1 MVDRA
6 ITRFV
11 DVVITKENPTVTAAG
26 FGTLLVLSD
35 SDLLTTTTRVKSFST
50 DTAVSTFFGSSSEEY
65 LYANA
70 FFNQDASL
78 ENHPDEIIFGRYADA
93 DTVATLECGDS
104 PLTVLATWQAVTDGE
119 FTVDIDGGTVNL
131 TSLDFSTITSLDDVA
146 TVIDTALGVNGSCY
160 YQINKF
166 VFESATTGAS
176 STITLLDTVAV
187 PAGTDISGS
196 SYLDGDVAKSGTNPG
211 GSVLSQGQAAETVA
225 AAITAIENV
234 NNDWYAL
241 GALKKFR
248 DVSATEDMADEIE
261 SRRKMFLIATNDA
274 NTLVSGSTSTF
285 AYYLKN
291 ANYKRSACIYHDNS
305 TLYPDSAWLGL
316 QLPKTIGQ
324 TNWAFK
330 TLPGIAEGADVDID
344 PVTLTEDQKTNALA
358 VNANLY
364 STTLGADFT
373 YNGTMGGGRNAD
385 KDGEYID
392 IIRNIDFLQAR
403 IEEDLMSLLLEVDI
417 IPYTNGGISIVD
429 NRLKSSLNTYGVIQG
444 ILVDGTVETT
454 VPKRSDTTQANRDD
468 RILPDVKFQGELT
481 GGINKVVVR
490 GQVFI

>member
-196 SYLDGDVAKSGTNPG
+196 SYLDCDVAK
-211 GSVLSQGQAAETVA
+211 
-225 AAITAIENV
+225 
-234 NNDWYAL
+234 
-241 GALKKFR
+241 
-248 DVSATEDMADEIE
+248 
-261 SRRKMFLIATNDA
+261 
-274 NTLVSGSTSTF
+274 
-285 AYYLKN
+285 
-291 ANYKRSACIYHDNS
+291 
-305 TLYPDSAWLGL
+305 
-316 QLPKTIGQ
+316 
-324 TNWAFK
+324 
-330 TLPGIAEGADVDID
+330 
-344 PVTLTEDQKTNALA
+344 
-358 VNANLY
+358 
-364 STTLGADFT
+364 
-373 YNGTMGGGRNAD
+373 
-385 KDGEYID
+385 
-392 IIRNIDFLQAR
+392 
-403 IEEDLMSLLLEVDI
+403 
-417 IPYTNGGISIVD
+417 
-429 NRLKSSLNTYGVIQG
+429 
-444 ILVDGTVETT
+444 
-454 VPKRSDTTQANRDD
+454 
-468 RILPDVKFQGELT
+468 
-481 GGINKVVVR
+481 
-490 GQVFI
+490 